1 MNEWSCKFDVS
12 KKTFHVGQTL
22 APLATP
28 KPITLDGLPY
38 MKFNII
44 GPFRL
49 GEFFLNLNLYLYIFF
64 GLFL

>member
-1 MNEWSCKFDVS
+1 MDEWSCKFDVS

-38 MKFNII
+38 MKVNII
-44 GPFRL
+44 GPFWL
-49 GEFFLNLNLYLYIFF
+49 GEFFLKFK
-64 GLFL
+64 